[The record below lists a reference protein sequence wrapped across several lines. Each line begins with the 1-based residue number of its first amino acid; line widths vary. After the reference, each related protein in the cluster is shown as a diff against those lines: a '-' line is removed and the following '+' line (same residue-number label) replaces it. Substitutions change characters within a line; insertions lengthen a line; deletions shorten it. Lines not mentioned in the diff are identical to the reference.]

1 MRPRTNPGE
10 DVYVYRTYDGLYG
23 WKVAVGQA
31 RRKGRC
37 VSEPGLWWALRR
49 ALWSARRERRRADR
63 DPWWYVE
70 TWSGDDE

>member
-23 WKVAVGQA
+23 WKVTVGQA

-37 VSEPGLWWALRR
+37 VSEPGLW
-49 ALWSARRERRRADR
+49 
-63 DPWWYVE
+63 
-70 TWSGDDE
+70 